1 MERIFHDKEASM
13 SMQSEGKDAK
23 GRNYDQVTRDG
34 SSSAGSM
41 GTGGTGDIGQMGG
54 PGAGPVPKHGSQ
66 QSASRSDDLLAG
78 DTTHQEA
85 DQAFSG
91 GSQGGQI
98 QTGMEG
104 IGKGSGAS
112 RQSGQEGS
120 QQSGQQAGQQGNMPS
135 GQTDSDQY
143 DQGTAPRER

>member
-1 MERIFHDKEASM
+1 M

-34 SSSAGSM
+34 TSSAGSM
-41 GTGGTGDIGQMGG
+41 GTGSTGDIGQMGSQSQ
-54 PGAGPVPKHGSQ
+54 GSR
-66 QSASRSDDLLAG
+66 QSASRTDDLLAG
-78 DTTHQEA
+78 DTTDQEA

-104 IGKGSGAS
+104 IGKGSGGS
-112 RQSGQEGS
+112 RQSGQQSS

>member
-1 MERIFHDKEASM
+1 MERLFHDKEASM

-41 GTGGTGDIGQMGG
+41 GTGSTGDIGKMGSE
-54 PGAGPVPKHGSQ
+54 KQGSQ

-85 DQAFSG
+85 DEAFSG

>member
-1 MERIFHDKEASM
+1 M

-23 GRNYDQVTRDG
+23 GRNYHQTTHDG
-34 SSSAGSM
+34 TGSAASVGV
-41 GTGGTGDIGQMGG
+41 GGTGDIGSMGSENG
-54 PGAGPVPKHGSQ
+54 ERCSR

-85 DQAFSG
+85 DQAFQG

-104 IGKGSGAS
+104 IGKGKGN
-112 RQSGQEGS
+112 RQSGQ
-120 QQSGQQAGQQGNMPS
+120 QGATRQGADLEDPAA
-135 GQTDSDQY
+135 TDSTQY
-143 DQGTAPRER
+143 DQGTADRER

>member
-1 MERIFHDKEASM
+1 MERLFHDKEASM

-34 SSSAGSM
+34 TSSAGSM
-41 GTGGTGDIGQMGG
+41 GTGSTGDIGKMGSE
-54 PGAGPVPKHGSQ
+54 KQGSQ

-85 DQAFSG
+85 DEAFSG

>member
-1 MERIFHDKEASM
+1 M

-34 SSSAGSM
+34 TSSAGSM
-41 GTGGTGDIGQMGG
+41 GTGGTGDIGKM
-54 PGAGPVPKHGSQ
+54 GSQ
-66 QSASRSDDLLAG
+66 DQDSRQSASRTDDLLAG
-78 DTTHQEA
+78 DSTDQES

-91 GSQGGQI
+91 GSRNGEI

-104 IGKGSGAS
+104 IGKRGAAGGNQ
-112 RQSGQEGS
+112 QSGQQSS
-120 QQSGQQAGQQGNMPS
+120 QQSGQQAGRQGNMAS
-135 GQTDSDQY
+135 GQTDPDQY

>member
-1 MERIFHDKEASM
+1 M

-34 SSSAGSM
+34 TSSAGSM
-41 GTGGTGDIGQMGG
+41 GTGGTGDIGGMGSQ
-54 PGAGPVPKHGSQ
+54 KEGSQ
-66 QSASRSDDLLAG
+66 QSASRTDDLLAG
-78 DTTHQEA
+78 DTTDQES

-91 GSQGGQI
+91 GSRSGQI

-104 IGKGSGAS
+104 IGNRSGAAGGS
-112 RQSGQEGS
+112 RQSGPQS
-120 QQSGQQAGQQGNMPS
+120 NQQSSQQAGKAGTMPAD
-135 GQTDSDQY
+135 QTDSDQY

>member
-1 MERIFHDKEASM
+1 M
-13 SMQSEGKDAK
+13 SMQSEGKNAK

-34 SSSAGSM
+34 TSSAGSM
-41 GTGGTGDIGQMGG
+41 GTGSTGDIGKMGSQG
-54 PGAGPVPKHGSQ
+54 QGSQ
-66 QSASRSDDLLAG
+66 QSASRTDDLLAG
-78 DTTHQEA
+78 GTTDQEA

-104 IGKGSGAS
+104 MGKGGGS
-112 RQSGQEGS
+112 RQQGQQSS
-120 QQSGQQAGQQGNMPS
+120 QQSGQQSGQQSSQQAGRQGNPPS
-135 GQTDSDQY
+135 GQTDADQY

>member
-1 MERIFHDKEASM
+1 M

-34 SSSAGSM
+34 TSSAGSM
-41 GTGGTGDIGQMGG
+41 GTGSTGDIGAMGSE
-54 PGAGPVPKHGSQ
+54 KQGSQ
-66 QSASRSDDLLAG
+66 QSASRTDDLLAG
-78 DTTHQEA
+78 DTTQQEA
-85 DQAFSG
+85 EQAFSG

-104 IGKGSGAS
+104 IGKGSAN
-112 RQSGQEGS
+112 RQSGQQSS
-120 QQSGQQAGQQGNMPS
+120 QQSSQQAGQQGNMPS

>member
-1 MERIFHDKEASM
+1 M

-23 GRNYDQVTRDG
+23 GRNYDQTTRDG
-34 SSSAGSM
+34 TSSAGSM
-41 GTGGTGDIGQMGG
+41 GVGGTGDIGAMGSE
-54 PGAGPVPKHGSQ
+54 KQGSQ

-78 DTTHQEA
+78 DTTDQEA

-112 RQSGQEGS
+112 RQSGQQS
-120 QQSGQQAGQQGNMPS
+120 NQQSAEQAGQGGNMPS
-135 GQTDSDQY
+135 GQTDADQY

>member
-1 MERIFHDKEASM
+1 M

-34 SSSAGSM
+34 TSSAGSM
-41 GTGGTGDIGQMGG
+41 GTGGTGDIGAMGSEQ
-54 PGAGPVPKHGSQ
+54 GSQ

-78 DTTHQEA
+78 DTTDQEA

-91 GSQGGQI
+91 GSQGGRI

-104 IGKGSGAS
+104 IGRGAGN
-112 RQSGQEGS
+112 RQSEQQGS
-120 QQSGQQAGQQGNMPS
+120 QQSAQQGNQQAMPTD
-135 GQTDSDQY
+135 QTDSDQY
-143 DQGTAPRER
+143 DQGTAPRE

>member
-1 MERIFHDKEASM
+1 M

-23 GRNYDQVTRDG
+23 GRNYDQATRDG

-41 GTGGTGDIGQMGG
+41 GSGGTGDIGAMGG
-54 PGAGPVPKHGSQ
+54 ETGGSR
-66 QSASRSDDLLAG
+66 QSASRTDDLLAG
-78 DTTHQEA
+78 DTTGQEA

-104 IGKGSGAS
+104 IGKQGGK
-112 RQSGQEGS
+112 QDGN
-120 QQSGQQAGQQGNMPS
+120 QQSAQQPARQGKMP
-135 GQTDSDQY
+135 TDETDADQY

>member
-1 MERIFHDKEASM
+1 M

-34 SSSAGSM
+34 TSSAGSM
-41 GTGGTGDIGQMGG
+41 GAGGTGDIGAMGSDN
-54 PGAGPVPKHGSQ
+54 PGSQ
-66 QSASRSDDLLAG
+66 QSASRTDDLLAG

-104 IGKGSGAS
+104 IGKRSGGA
-112 RQSGQEGS
+112 GAS
-120 QQSGQQAGQQGNMPS
+120 QQSGQQSSQQSSQQAGQQGSMPS
-135 GQTDSDQY
+135 GQTDADQY
-143 DQGTAPRER
+143 DQGTAPRE

>member
-1 MERIFHDKEASM
+1 MERLFHDKEASM

-34 SSSAGSM
+34 TSSAGSM
-41 GTGGTGDIGQMGG
+41 GAGGTGDIGQMGSENQ
-54 PGAGPVPKHGSQ
+54 GSQ

-112 RQSGQEGS
+112 RQSGQQGS